1 MILTPADAS
10 TNVATVTVAL
20 AGNPNAGKSTVFNAL
35 TGARQHV
42 GNWPG
47 KTVDKKEGRVRL
59 GGQEIVVV
67 DLPGAYSLTAYSVEE
82 IITRDFLLDE
92 HPDAVIAVL
101 DAANLERNLYLVVQ
115 LIELGAPV
123 IVVLNMMDV
132 AEGLAMRID
141 REALSAALGGAP
153 VVATIARTGVGLEAL
168 KAALA
173 QVLAQHNGERPRP
186 YRLDYG
192 EVLEREIAALESR
205 IAQTALAQMY
215 PARWL
220 AVKLLEGE
228 ADIAERIRNPIL
240 LDAARQAAGRIAD
253 ACGEDTETLIV
264 DRRYAFIADVARHAV
279 ARPTEDI
286 LTPSDRIDAVLTH
299 RWLGLPIFLVL
310 MWAVFQ
316 LVANV
321 SAPLVDWVDA
331 TINGPIAGW
340 LAAVLGV
347 LGLHGTWVEALLVE
361 GVLVGVGGVLVFLP
375 VLFLL
380 YTAIGLL
387 EDTGYMARAAFVMDR
402 FMHALGLHGKSFLP
416 LLIGFGC
423 TVPAIYATRALDSVE
438 DRKLTAFL
446 TTFMSCGAR
455 LPVYVIFGSA
465 FFGASAGNL
474 IFALYL
480 VGIGVAVL
488 TGLLLRQT
496 VFKTKRTPPFVME
509 LPPYRMPTFK
519 SLWAQVRERSANFVR
534 TVWTTILAASVVL
547 WFLLAIPVGA
557 GAFRHVSP
565 ADSLFGSLSRVISP
579 VFAPAGFGNWE
590 AAGSLVSGL
599 VAKEVVISTLS
610 QIYVGAESE
619 PPADPTTTLGE
630 DLVGMARGLGE
641 AILLTGQELVN
652 IVPRTVNLIPG
663 VAMPEADFLGA
674 GAAEETSDTALATAL
689 RERFSP
695 LAAVAFNVFILLYVP
710 CMSSTAV
717 MRREFGGRWTLFQ
730 LAYTLIVAWG
740 AATLVYQVGLLLGLG

>member
-1 MILTPADAS
+1 
-10 TNVATVTVAL
+10 
-20 AGNPNAGKSTVFNAL
+20 
-35 TGARQHV
+35 
-42 GNWPG
+42 
-47 KTVDKKEGRVRL
+47 
-59 GGQEIVVV
+59 
-67 DLPGAYSLTAYSVEE
+67 
-82 IITRDFLLDE
+82 
-92 HPDAVIAVL
+92 
-101 DAANLERNLYLVVQ
+101 
-115 LIELGAPV
+115 
-123 IVVLNMMDV
+123 
-132 AEGLAMRID
+132 
-141 REALSAALGGAP
+141 
-153 VVATIARTGVGLEAL
+153 
-168 KAALA
+168 
-173 QVLAQHNGERPRP
+173 
-186 YRLDYG
+186 
-192 EVLEREIAALESR
+192 
-205 IAQTALAQMY
+205 
-215 PARWL
+215 
-220 AVKLLEGE
+220 
-228 ADIAERIRNPIL
+228 
-240 LDAARQAAGRIAD
+240 
-253 ACGEDTETLIV
+253 
-264 DRRYAFIADVARHAV
+264 
-279 ARPTEDI
+279 
-286 LTPSDRIDAVLTH
+286 
-299 RWLGLPIFLVL
+299 
-310 MWAVFQ
+310 
-316 LVANV
+316 
-321 SAPLVDWVDA
+321 
-331 TINGPIAGW
+331 
-340 LAAVLGV
+340 
-347 LGLHGTWVEALLVE
+347 
-361 GVLVGVGGVLVFLP
+361 
-375 VLFLL
+375 
-380 YTAIGLL
+380 
-387 EDTGYMARAAFVMDR
+387 
-402 FMHALGLHGKSFLP
+402 
-416 LLIGFGC
+416 
-423 TVPAIYATRALDSVE
+423 
-438 DRKLTAFL
+438 
-446 TTFMSCGAR
+446 MSCGAR